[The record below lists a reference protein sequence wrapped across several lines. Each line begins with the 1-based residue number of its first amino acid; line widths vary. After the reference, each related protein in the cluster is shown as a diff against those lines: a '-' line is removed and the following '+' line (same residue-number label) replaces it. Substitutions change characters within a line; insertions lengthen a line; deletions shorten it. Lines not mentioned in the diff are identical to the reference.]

1 MCLLQI
7 YSTEHSNLY
16 IISSHFGVSLITID
30 SEYSYVEF
38 RGIAEEQVI
47 LIVTVLYLM
56 VTVRLYTEE
65 ISTAMSTMQKLI
77 SLTKSQSELYET
89 RKNVLNTV

>member
-1 MCLLQI
+1 MK
-7 YSTEHSNLY
+7 YY
-16 IISSHFGVSLITID
+16 SSHFVVSLITID

-38 RGIAEEQVI
+38 RGIAAEQQAI

-65 ISTAMSTMQKLI
+65 ISTVMSTKQKLL

-89 RKNVLNTV
+89 KIMY

>member
-1 MCLLQI
+1 MK
-7 YSTEHSNLY
+7 YY
-16 IISSHFGVSLITID
+16 SSHFVVSLITID

-38 RGIAEEQVI
+38 RGIAAE
-47 LIVTVLYLM
+47 TVLYLI

-65 ISTAMSTMQKLI
+65 ISAMMSAKQKLL

-89 RKNVLNTV
+89 KIMY